1 MEVNPRAVPP
11 VCRLMDY
18 DAFRYELR
26 RKERDARKKAV
37 ERRRHD
43 QIKELRLSARISPND
58 LKTKAD
64 QAMKFLKEGHKVT
77 MRIEFKAGSLPP
89 PSIHTHSH
97 RHRHRHTDTH
107 TQHACSPLACS
118 THRGGG
124 GATEVEKSC
133 LFI

>member
-1 MEVNPRAVPP
+1 MCAATYV
-11 VCRLMDY
+11 LDY

-77 MRIEFKAGSLPP
+77 MRIEFKAR
-89 PSIHTHSH
+89 SIHAPRSIHAH
-97 RHRHRHTDTH
+97 TH
-107 TQHACSPLACS
+107 TTTRRAYVHSPLSLLDSRRRRRAAAAAQQ
-118 THRGGG
+118 R
-124 GATEVEKSC
+124 
-133 LFI
+133 